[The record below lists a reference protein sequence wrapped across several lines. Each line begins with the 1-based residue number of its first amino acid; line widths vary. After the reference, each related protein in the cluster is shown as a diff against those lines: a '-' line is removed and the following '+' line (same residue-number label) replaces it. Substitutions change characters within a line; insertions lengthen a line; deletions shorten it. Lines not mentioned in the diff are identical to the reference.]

1 MTLLNKINLSFWV
14 NVFLG
19 LCIVAG
25 YYIQHQY
32 GIMIKTLALYGLSG
46 SITNSLAIVMIFHRI
61 PGLIG
66 SGIIEKNFESFKK
79 KLKETLML
87 HLFNSGL
94 EITSWNIEN
103 LTTQL
108 YTKLKTSNM
117 AILTQFLS
125 KDHLFMLLTEIDLSL
140 MLNEALTQEQID
152 LFLEKQINKLT
163 PDQIK
168 TLITHILDEH
178 LQWLVLWGAIFGIL
192 FGAFSFLIIV

>member
-1 MTLLNKINLSFWV
+1 MTVLNKISLSFWV

-79 KLKETLML
+79 KLKET
-87 HLFNSGL
+87 S
-94 EITSWNIEN
+94 
-103 LTTQL
+103 
-108 YTKLKTSNM
+108 
-117 AILTQFLS
+117 
-125 KDHLFMLLTEIDLSL
+125 
-140 MLNEALTQEQID
+140 
-152 LFLEKQINKLT
+152 
-163 PDQIK
+163 
-168 TLITHILDEH
+168 
-178 LQWLVLWGAIFGIL
+178 
-192 FGAFSFLIIV
+192 